1 MLSHPI
7 SRRALAV
14 GGLVGAS
21 SLVLGSRLGR
31 AASAAKLNFQSIW
44 LNDPEFL
51 GYMLAIDKGYYG
63 EVGLDINY
71 MPGGPNV
78 VSEGSL
84 LTGKAD
90 VALTQML
97 TTATAVIE
105 KGAPFKIIGVQFQKS
120 PLGIVSLESSNIK
133 GPKDLAG
140 KTVAVPTLN
149 TQIFAAFT
157 KLHGIADKVKVVP
170 YAFNPA
176 PLINGE
182 VDATVDFVTQI
193 PFIVEQKS
201 GKKASYLLFDDH
213 GLPLFMDLVTVT
225 SDTFAKKRGDL
236 VKFIRAS
243 RKGWAENFKDPLAYP
258 KIYHETWFKG
268 SGSTVEAEEFFNKLQ
283 PGLMQNPKGIYTLS
297 DADIEAN
304 LESLS
309 KVGIKANKS
318 MFDTSLVAEV

>member
-1 MLSHPI
+1 MFNPI
-7 SRRALAV
+7 TRRNFATGSLAGAAALA
-14 GGLVGAS
+14 
-21 SLVLGSRLGR
+21 LGSRPGL
-31 AASAAKLNFQSIW
+31 SAAKTKLSFQSIW

-51 GYMLAIDKGYYG
+51 GYMLAIDKGYYAK
-63 EVGLDINY
+63 EGLEINY
-71 MPGGPNV
+71 LPGGPNV

-90 VALTQML
+90 IALTQML
-97 TTATAVIE
+97 TTAIAVVQ
-105 KGAPFKIIGVQFQKS
+105 KGAQLKIIGVQYQKS

-149 TQIFAAFT
+149 TQMFAAFI

-182 VDATVDFVTQI
+182 VDATLDFVTQV

-201 GKKASYLLFDDH
+201 GKKASYFLFDDH

-225 SDTFAKKRGDL
+225 TDTLAKKRAEL

-243 RKGWAENFKDPLAYP
+243 RVGWAENFKDPLFYP

-268 SGSTVEAEEFFNKLQ
+268 SGSTVEAEEFFNSLQ
-283 PGLMQNPKGIYTLS
+283 PDLMNHPKGLFTIS
-297 DADIEAN
+297 DGAIDAN
-304 LESLS
+304 LESLA
-309 KVGIKANKS
+309 KVGIKATKA
-318 MFDTSLVAEV
+318 MFDTNLVAEA